1 MNLPA
6 SCAATCPRVGSDPRF
21 SFPPGQI
28 RRLAA
33 SEPEVDETKRN
44 LLKLAAVAGVLGV
57 GVGGA
62 VGGALQYVQPPPVGL
77 SSYPKTQLLDVDG
90 SPLTGTKVL
99 NEYNVTTSDLYLFN
113 YPLRNEP
120 NFLLNLFPP
129 LDGSG
134 TPLFAP
140 VSGTNYGVPG
150 GVGSHTWGSQT
161 ASKMI
166 VAYSAICQH
175 LGCPAPA
182 LAFYP
187 LKSNGS
193 NPPTRT
199 CTGPGST
206 PQGQQFY
213 IHCSCHGSTYD
224 VTNSASNLTGPAV
237 LPLPQVTLE
246 WDQTTDYV
254 YAVGVTG
261 PPVNGHLDTLQG
273 EYGVGSSSQ
282 LQKETPV
289 ILCDFPT

>member
-1 MNLPA
+1 MNVPA
-6 SCAATCPRVGSDPRF
+6 SCASDCPRFGSDPRF
-21 SFPPGQI
+21 SLPPGQI

-62 VGGALQYVQPPPVGL
+62 VGGALQFVQPPPVGI

-90 SPLTGTKVL
+90 SPLTATKVL
-99 NEYNVTTSDLYLFN
+99 NEYNVTTGALYLFN

-120 NFLLNLFPP
+120 NFLLNLYPPIDSSQQTLFPP
-129 LDGSG
+129 V
-134 TPLFAP
+134 P
-140 VSGTNYGVPG
+140 GTNSNVPG
-150 GVGSHTWGSQT
+150 GVGPK
-161 ASKMI
+161 ASI
-166 VAYSAICQH
+166 VAFSAICQH

-187 LKSNGS
+187 LVQNGS
-193 NPPTRT
+193 NPPTPT
-199 CTGPGST
+199 CSTPGSN
-206 PQGQQFY
+206 PGGKQFY

-224 VTNSASNLTGPAV
+224 VTNAASNLTGPAV
-237 LPLPQVTLE
+237 LPLPQVTLD
-246 WDQTTDYV
+246 WDAATDFL

-261 PPVNGHLDTLQG
+261 PPVNGHIDTLQG
-273 EYGVGSSSQ
+273 DYGVGTTSQ

-289 ILCDFPT
+289 ILCDFP